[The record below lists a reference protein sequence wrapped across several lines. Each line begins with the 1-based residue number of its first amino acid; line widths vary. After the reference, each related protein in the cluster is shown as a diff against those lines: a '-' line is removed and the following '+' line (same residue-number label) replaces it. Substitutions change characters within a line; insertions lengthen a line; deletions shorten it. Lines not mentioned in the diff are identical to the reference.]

1 MSELIKKRF
10 TKYVSVGLVNTV
22 VHWLSFAL
30 IYSLGIS
37 QSVANFSAFLIAV
50 TFSFFV
56 NARFTFK
63 SSVTS
68 RKYLLYTAFLGALAL
83 LMGKISDMA
92 NFYPLM
98 TLVAFSATSLVLGFL
113 FSHYVVFK
121 RAE

>member
-22 VHWLSFAL
+22 VHWLSFSL
-30 IYSLGIS
+30 IYSLGVS

-56 NARFTFK
+56 NTRFTFK

-68 RKYLLYTAFLGALAL
+68 KKYLLYTAFLGALAL

-98 TLVAFSATSLVLGFL
+98 TLVAFSAASLVLGFL